1 MPKIESGII
10 KIHTNELCIGMCISR
25 LETIEGESSLF
36 EQFDIKTQADIQ
48 SIQAV
53 CDYVF
58 IDKCQLA
65 KNYDVAIFTE
75 SLFCTSYS

>member
-1 MPKIESGII
+1 MPKTESGII

-48 SIQAV
+48 AIQAV

-58 IDKCQLA
+58 IDVKRQ
-65 KNYDVAIFTE
+65 KNYDSSRVAIFTE
-75 SLFCTSYS
+75 SLFYTY